1 MNTGYQTLAWLME
14 GPEHGTDR
22 GANPDLTWH
31 DIEQFRGEI
40 LSQPWIM
47 RNGLEG
53 VGARAWC
60 TDHDALIEFCRREKV
75 LSGEELDLL
84 LAEITLALMEDP

>member
-1 MNTGYQTLAWLME
+1 
-14 GPEHGTDR
+14 
-22 GANPDLTWH
+22 
-31 DIEQFRGEI
+31 
-40 LSQPWIM
+40 M